1 MACPWLSRAR
11 RSGLGN
17 ATARCERYNSAMRA
31 ITVVPG
37 DRASAELSEVPEPE
51 PGAGDLL
58 VQPLLLGVCGTDRE
72 IVDGIHGEAP
82 AGRDRLVL
90 GHELLG
96 RVHSAP
102 DASGASE
109 GDLVVGIVRR
119 PDPEPCVC
127 CAHGEWD
134 MCRNGRYTER
144 GIKALDGYGAE
155 LVTIESD
162 FAVRVDPELGD
173 LGVLMEPASVLAKA
187 WEQIDRIAG
196 RACAG
201 HERALVTG
209 AGPIGLLAAL
219 MGVQRGLE
227 LHVLDRAD
235 EGIKPELVRDLGA
248 SYHTGSIEE
257 LSAQIRPEIIVE
269 CTGVAQ
275 LVMDAMQHNAPGA
288 IVCLTGVGESRS
300 LTVDMGALNNAVV
313 LENDVVFGSV
323 NANRRHFEQA
333 GEALVKADRRWL
345 RRLITRHVPLERWRD
360 ALEKEED
367 DIKTVIEFPAA
378 VSGGGDG

>member
-1 MACPWLSRAR
+1 VARPWLSRAR
-11 RSGLGN
+11 RNGPGN
-17 ATARCERYNSAMRA
+17 ATARWERYNSAMRA

-37 DRASAELSEVPEPE
+37 DRASAELSEVPDPE

-58 VQPLLLGVCGTDRE
+58 VEPLLLGVCGTDRE

-96 RVHSAP
+96 RVRSAP
-102 DASGASE
+102 DASDASE
-109 GDLVVGIVRR
+109 GDLVAGIVRR

-127 CAHGEWD
+127 CARGEWD

-162 FAVRVDPELGD
+162 FAVRVEPELGD

-201 HERALVTG
+201 HERGLVTG

-235 EGIKPELVRDLGA
+235 EGLKPELVRDLGA

-257 LSAQIRPEIIVE
+257 LSARIRPEIIVE

-333 GEALVKADRRWL
+333 GEALAKADRNWL
-345 RRLITRHVPLERWRD
+345 QRLITRRVPLERWRD

-378 VSGGGDG
+378 GSGGSDG